1 MSRLHLLPERQQSL
15 GEEIANSVSHGIGC
29 AAALLASPFLILQ
42 ASRQGDVAFL
52 VGAAVFA
59 TSMVLLYL
67 ASALY
72 HALPVGSVKRL
83 FRVIEHS
90 AIYVLIAGTYTPFT
104 LGVLR
109 GPWGL
114 SLLAL
119 IWALA
124 LAGVLLKAFGKVSHP
139 HVSTGL
145 YVVMGWLIV
154 VALEP
159 LSEGLSSSSLAWLV
173 AGGIAYT
180 AGVLFFITDHRLRYG
195 HLVWHLFVLSGTACH
210 FFAVYWCMA

>member
-1 MSRLHLLPERQQSL
+1 
-15 GEEIANSVSHGIGC
+15 
-29 AAALLASPFLILQ
+29 
-42 ASRQGDVAFL
+42 
-52 VGAAVFA
+52 
-59 TSMVLLYL
+59 MVLLYL

-83 FRVIEHS
+83 FRVIDHS
-90 AIYVLIAGTYTPFT
+90 AVYVLIAGTYTPFT

-109 GPWGL
+109 GPWGW

-145 YVVMGWLIV
+145 Y
-154 VALEP
+154 
-159 LSEGLSSSSLAWLV
+159 
-173 AGGIAYT
+173 
-180 AGVLFFITDHRLRYG
+180 RNN
-195 HLVWHLFVLSGTACH
+195 FV
-210 FFAVYWCMA
+210 

>member
-1 MSRLHLLPERQQSL
+1 MSRLHLLPERHQSL

-42 ASRQGDVAFL
+42 ASRQGDVPFL

-72 HALPVGSVKRL
+72 HALPVGTGKRL

-109 GPWGL
+109 GPWGW

-124 LAGVLLKAFGKVSHP
+124 LVGVLLKAFGKVSHP

-159 LSEGLSSSSLAWLV
+159 LSAGLSSSSLAWLI